1 MADSSTFLDDIII
14 DLNKKK
20 VDWKHTTLVFPNKR
34 AGLFFR
40 KYLSEHLKEPSLSPK
55 IDSLEEFV
63 LHFSDSVLSGQ
74 LGLVFDL
81 FEVYRKINPGA
92 ESFDR
97 FYYWGEML
105 LRDFEDIDQ
114 HLVDPRQIFR
124 GVKDQKELEENFR
137 FLDSGH
143 IKVIQSFWSSFLPK
157 TSDQQ
162 IQFLRLWE
170 VLYQVYSEFKEKL
183 KERNEGYKGMLYRE
197 VLSFLDLK
205 VKTWNKGKLVFAGFN
220 ALTKVEKE
228 IIKYFVNQEQ
238 ASLYWD
244 YDDYYLNDNL
254 QEAGEFLRT
263 YKADSSCAKSF
274 GDQPRDYFLKTTKE
288 FKSVGVPLRIGQAK
302 VTGKLLAGE
311 EGLND
316 EKTVVVLADEG
327 MLFPVLN
334 SVPPSVADI
343 NVTMGFPLK
352 HTPLYSL
359 LQALL
364 ELQQNLRPGKD
375 DTTYFYYRHVLSL
388 LRHPYIIEAYSEEVK
403 EIGDKIET
411 FNKVHVGSEWLKDHH
426 PFFGEIFIAID
437 EKTLPSYVETILV
450 KIVDQDTDSLEKEYI
465 HHFLQQLRRLSD
477 LVADRKVKLKMSIFL
492 KLFRQIM
499 QNLKLPF
506 SGEPLKGLQIMGIL
520 ETRNLDFENVIIL
533 SMNEGSWPH
542 ENRSSSF
549 IPYNIRKAFELP
561 TFDQQESIYAY
572 LFYRLMQRAKRVWFM
587 YNTEEDFN
595 LKGEISRYVRQLELE
610 SGYEVQHQLLTLPVN
625 IVPPQPIT
633 IKKNSTVMEELKQYT
648 TSAENPKRLITPS
661 ALNIYLDCRLKF
673 YFRYITK
680 LYKPEEVKEE
690 IDPGS
695 FGNIL
700 HLTMELLYKNFTEE
714 KGHNHIKE
722 EDITELRKQLPDI
735 VAHAFRKHYGLIS
748 DQDFKFEGRNII
760 ARSIILKFANA
771 ILDKDT
777 VYAPFDVI
785 GLEVGE
791 REGFVLELPV
801 GLNTTVALKGTID
814 RVDLKDNVIRVIDYK
829 TGKDEKKAGDLASL
843 FDRDDKKRNKAAM
856 QVLYYALI
864 FYHRYPEMDYAIMP
878 GIFNSRELFSDEF
891 DVKIKMANDKG
902 GYSQIWDARPLLQE
916 FESELSGL
924 LREIFD
930 QTEDFGQTEDVKK
943 CRWCPYK
950 GICHRG

>member
-1 MADSSTFLDDIII
+1 MPDQPTFLEDIIL
-14 DLNKKK
+14 DLEKKK
-20 VDWKHTTLVFPNKR
+20 VDWKNTTLVFPNKR

-40 KYLSEHLKEPSLSPK
+40 KYLAQHLKETSLSPK
-55 IDSLEEFV
+55 VYSLEEFV
-63 LHFSDSVLSGQ
+63 LHFSDSVQADQLS
-74 LGLVFDL
+74 LIFDL
-81 FEVYRKINPGA
+81 FEVYRKINPRA

-105 LRDFEDIDQ
+105 LKDFEDIDQ

-137 FLDSGH
+137 FLDPEH

-157 TSDQQ
+157 ASDQQ

-170 VLYQVYSEFKEKL
+170 VLYQVYQEFRDKL
-183 KERNEGYKGMLYRE
+183 KGRNEGYKGMLYRE

-205 VKTWNKGKLVFAGFN
+205 VKVWEKGDLVFAGFN
-220 ALTKVEKE
+220 ALTKVEE
-228 IIKYFVNQEQ
+228 ELIKYFVREKK
-238 ASLYWD
+238 ARLYWD
-244 YDDYYLNDNL
+244 YDDYYLNGEL
-254 QEAGEFLRT
+254 QEAGTYLRK
-263 YKADSSCAKSF
+263 YKADLHLGKSF
-274 GDQPRDYFLKTTKE
+274 SEQPLDNFLKTSKE
-288 FKSVGVPLRIGQAK
+288 FKSIGVPLRIGQAK
-302 VTGKLLAGE
+302 VTGKLLTEE

-316 EKTVVVLADEG
+316 ERTVVVLADEG

-334 SVPPSVADI
+334 SVPPSVQDI

-375 DTTYFYYRHVLSL
+375 GKTYFYYRHVLSL

-403 EIGDKIET
+403 AIGDKIEKY
-411 FNKVHVGSEWLKDHH
+411 NKVYVGSDWLQEYHT
-426 PFFGEIFIAID
+426 FFGEIFVVVD
-437 EKTLPSYVETILV
+437 EKTLPAYVEGILV

-465 HHFLQQLRRLSD
+465 HHFLRQLRRLSD
-477 LVADRKVKLKMSIFL
+477 LVIGREVKLEMSIFL

-499 QNLKLPF
+499 QSLRLPF
-506 SGEPLKGLQIMGIL
+506 SGEPLRGLQIMGIL

-533 SMNEGSWPH
+533 SMNEGSWPQ

-561 TFDQQESIYAY
+561 TYDQQESIYAY
-572 LFYRLMQRAKRVWFM
+572 LFYRLMQRSKRVWFM

-610 SGYEVQHQLLTLPVN
+610 SGYQVEHQLLTLPVN

-633 IKKNSTVMEELKQYT
+633 IKKTEEVMAGLSRYT
-648 TSAENPKRLITPS
+648 TSTENTKRLTPS

-673 YFRYITK
+673 YFRYIIN
-680 LYKPEEVKEE
+680 LYEPEEVKEE

-700 HLTMELLYKNFTEE
+700 HLTMELLYGNFTEE
-714 KGHNHIKE
+714 KGHNHVTK
-722 EDITELRKQLPDI
+722 EDIGELRKQLPEI

-760 ARSIILKFANA
+760 ARSIIMKFANA

-785 GLEVGE
+785 GLEAGE
-791 REGFVLELPV
+791 REGFALELPV
-801 GLNTTVALKGTID
+801 DLKTTVALKGIID
-814 RVDLKDNVIRVIDYK
+814 RVDLKDGVVRVIDYK
-829 TGKDEKKAGDLASL
+829 TGRDEKKAEDLASL

-856 QVLYYALI
+856 QVLYYALM
-864 FYHRYPEMDYAIMP
+864 FHRGYPEMDYPIMP

-891 DVKIKMANDKG
+891 DVKIKMVNEKG
-902 GYSQIWDARPLLQE
+902 RYSQVWDARPLLQE

-930 QTEDFGQTEDVKK
+930 PSVDFDQTEDVKK

>member
-1 MADSSTFLDDIII
+1 MPHQSTFLEDIIL
-14 DLNKKK
+14 DLENKK
-20 VDWKHTTLVFPNKR
+20 VDWKNTTLVFPNKR

-40 KYLSEHLKEPSLSPK
+40 KYLAQHLKEPSLSPK
-55 IDSLEEFV
+55 IYSLEEFV
-63 LHFSDSVLSGQ
+63 LYFSDSVQADQLS
-74 LGLVFDL
+74 LIFDL
-81 FEVYRKINPGA
+81 FEVYRKINPRA

-105 LRDFEDIDQ
+105 LKDFEDIDQ

-137 FLDSGH
+137 FLDPEH

-157 TSDQQ
+157 ASNQQ

-170 VLYQVYSEFKEKL
+170 VLYQVYQEFKDKL

-205 VKTWNKGKLVFAGFN
+205 VKVWGKGKLVFAGFN
-220 ALTKVEKE
+220 ALTKVEEE
-228 IIKYFVNQEQ
+228 IIKYFVKEEK

-244 YDDYYLNDNL
+244 YDDYYLNDKL
-254 QEAGEFLRT
+254 QEAGTYLRT
-263 YKADSSCAKSF
+263 YKADLHLSKSF
-274 GDQPRDYFLKTTKE
+274 GEQPLDNFLKTPKE
-288 FKSVGVPLRIGQAK
+288 FKSIGVPLRIGQAK
-302 VTGKLLAGE
+302 VTGKLLTE
-311 EGLND
+311 EDGLND

-334 SVPPSVADI
+334 SVPPSVQDI

-375 DTTYFYYRHVLSL
+375 SKTYFYYRHVLSL

-403 EIGDKIET
+403 AIGDKIEKY
-411 FNKVHVGSEWLKDHH
+411 NKVYVGSDWLQDHH
-426 PFFGEIFIAID
+426 SFFGEIFVAVD
-437 EKTLPSYVETILV
+437 EKTLPTYVEEILV

-465 HHFLQQLRRLSD
+465 HHFLRQLRRLSD
-477 LVADRKVKLKMSIFL
+477 LVADRKVKLEMSIFL

-533 SMNEGSWPH
+533 SMNEGSWPQ

-561 TFDQQESIYAY
+561 TYDQQESIYAY
-572 LFYRLMQRAKRVWFM
+572 LFYRLMQRSKRVWFM

-595 LKGEISRYVRQLELE
+595 LKGEISRYVKQLELE
-610 SGYEVQHQLLTLPVN
+610 SGYEVEHQLLTLPVN

-633 IKKNSTVMEELKQYT
+633 IKKNSKVMEGLKQYT
-648 TSAENPKRLITPS
+648 TSAKTPKRLTPS

-680 LYKPEEVKEE
+680 LYEPEEVKEE

-700 HLTMELLYKNFTEE
+700 HLTMELLYGNFTEE

-722 EDITELRKQLPDI
+722 EDIGDLRKQLPDI

-760 ARSIILKFANA
+760 ARSIIMKFANA

-785 GLEVGE
+785 GLEAGE
-791 REGFVLELPV
+791 REGFALELPV
-801 GLNTTVALKGTID
+801 DLNTTVALKGIID
-814 RVDLKDNVIRVIDYK
+814 RVDLKDNVVRVIDYK
-829 TGKDEKKAGDLASL
+829 TGKDEKKAEDIASL

-856 QVLYYALI
+856 QVLYYALM
-864 FYHRYPEMDYAIMP
+864 FQRGYPEMDYPIMP

-902 GYSQIWDARPLLQE
+902 RYSQVWDARPLLQE

-930 QTEDFGQTEDVKK
+930 PAIDFDQTEDGKK